1 METVLT
7 LAEDKCVAIDTWDMM
22 CKYVQHLT
30 QRLQGLENPP
40 RTLQLSRFPAKN
52 KTMELRAQINLM
64 RQNADLLFSKIEE
77 QMEEAEMEEE
87 EDDWPMTEVA
97 IEKEIIKEEP
107 LKEEPIEKIGID
119 SWEDLRN
126 EIQLLTHKLHQCYER
141 QSVSRCRF
149 PVESK
154 TLELRATRNL
164 ISKKADVLFSK
175 IEQQMIEEEM
185 GEHQVEEEP
194 MEVELIEEEPVKEEL
209 MEDVE
214 M

>member
-64 RQNADLLFSKIEE
+64 RQNADLLFSQIEKL
-77 QMEEAEMEEE
+77 MEEEEMEEE
-87 EDDWPMTEVA
+87 DEYDGPMTEVA
-97 IEKEIIKEEP
+97 MEKEIIKEEP
-107 LKEEPIEKIGID
+107 LKEGPIED
-119 SWEDLRN
+119 
-126 EIQLLTHKLHQCYER
+126 
-141 QSVSRCRF
+141 
-149 PVESK
+149 
-154 TLELRATRNL
+154 A
-164 ISKKADVLFSK
+164 
-175 IEQQMIEEEM
+175 IEEEM